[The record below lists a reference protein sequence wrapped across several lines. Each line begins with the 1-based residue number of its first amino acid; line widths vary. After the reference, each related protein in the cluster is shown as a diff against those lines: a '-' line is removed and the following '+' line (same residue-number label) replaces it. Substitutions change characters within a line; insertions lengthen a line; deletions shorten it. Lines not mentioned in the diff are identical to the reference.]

1 MRNVVVG
8 LFLASMISVPASA
21 ADLAFADLELFENNG
36 QCQSA
41 IIDVRN
47 GVRKLSTVNVAGS
60 TVSLVCKLITSGPN
74 KGKFQIIVG

>member
-1 MRNVVVG
+1 MKKLVIA
-8 LFLASMISVPASA
+8 LFLASSFSVPALA
-21 ADLAFADLELFENNG
+21 ADTFADLELFDNNG

-47 GVRKLSTVNVAGS
+47 GVRKLSSINISGS

-74 KGKFQIIVG
+74 KGKYQIIVG

>member
-1 MRNVVVG
+1 MKKLAIG
-8 LFLASMISVPASA
+8 LFLASIVTLPASA
-21 ADLAFADLELFENNG
+21 ADTVFADLELFEDNG

-47 GVRKLSTVNVAGS
+47 GVRKLSTINVSGS

-74 KGKFQIIVG
+74 KGKYQIIVG

>member
-1 MRNVVVG
+1 MRKLALG
-8 LFLASMISVPASA
+8 LFLASVVLTPASA
-21 ADLAFADLELFENNG
+21 ADVLFADVEIFDNNG

-47 GVRKLSTVNVAGS
+47 GVRKLSTVNVNGS

-74 KGKFQIIVG
+74 KGKYQIIVG